1 MALEDE
7 TDRHQLKDT
16 HGRTF
21 VSTTSNENLR
31 LDIKLSAK
39 FRFVMG
45 FQGFA
50 EAETTLRMGVVVG
63 RY

>member
-21 VSTTSNENLR
+21 VSTTSNEYLR
-31 LDIKLSAK
+31 LDIELSPK
-39 FRFVMG
+39 FG
-45 FQGFA
+45 F
-50 EAETTLRMGVVVG
+50 VVG
-63 RY
+63 F